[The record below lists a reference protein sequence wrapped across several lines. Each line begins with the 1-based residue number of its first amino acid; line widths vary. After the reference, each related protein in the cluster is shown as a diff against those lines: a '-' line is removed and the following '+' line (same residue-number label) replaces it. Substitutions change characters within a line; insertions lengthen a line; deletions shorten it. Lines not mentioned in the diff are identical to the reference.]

1 MNTHLFEQVE
11 QLAKK
16 MMAAAEANDETLFYQ
31 DYETLKQLCDDQV
44 GTRNEHPVLWE
55 SLADFTEDNSTAIAL
70 YQRAYDSAKALK
82 ETEYKASIQFS
93 LAQRLLEQGERDE
106 AKLALDKAAKFA
118 SYTDDDQ
125 LKLEI
130 SEMVNSLS

>member
-31 DYETLKQLCDDQV
+31 DYETLKQLCVDQV

-93 LAQRLLEQGERDE
+93 LAQRLLEQGEKDE
-106 AKLALDKAAKFA
+106 AKLALDKAVKFA

>member
-93 LAQRLLEQGERDE
+93 LAQRLLEQGKKDE
-106 AKLALDKAAKFA
+106 
-118 SYTDDDQ
+118 
-125 LKLEI
+125 E
-130 SEMVNSLS
+130 N

>member
-93 LAQRLLEQGERDE
+93 LAQRLLEQGEKDE
-106 AKLALDKAAKFA
+106 AKLALDKAVKFA